1 MLRVENL
8 KKSYGDNEILKGI
21 SCEIKE
27 GEKIVIVGPSGSGK
41 STFLRCLNMLESPTV
56 GKVWLD
62 DVELTNP
69 RTDLNPIRQQMGM
82 VFQHFNLFENLTIMD
97 NITLAP
103 VKTKRMKKTEA
114 RENALKLLRRIGLED
129 KADAYPAQL
138 SGGQQQRV
146 AIVRSL
152 AMQPKVML
160 FDEPTSALDPEMV
173 GEILDVMTEL
183 ADSGMNMV
191 VVTHEMGFAR
201 NVASRIMFM
210 DGGHIVE
217 ENDPD
222 NFFENPKSERCRE
235 FLSKIL

>member
-41 STFLRCLNMLESPTV
+41 STFLRCLNMLESPTG

-62 DVELTNP
+62 DIELTDP

-173 GEILDVMTEL
+173 GEVLDVMTEL

-222 NFFENPKSERCRE
+222 NFFEHPKSERCRE

>member
-41 STFLRCLNMLESPTV
+41 STFLRCLNLLESPTA

-62 DVELTNP
+62 DVELTNAK
-69 RTDLNPIRQQMGM
+69 TDLNPIRQQMGM

-103 VKTKRMKKTEA
+103 IKTKRMKKEEA
-114 RENALKLLRRIGLED
+114 RENALTLLRRIGLED

-152 AMQPKVML
+152 AMKPKVML

-173 GEILDVMTEL
+173 GEVLDVMTEL

-222 NFFENPKSERCRE
+222 NFFEHPKSERCRE